1 MEKDTL
7 QPEAL
12 TAILHFAGRLFCRF
26 SGCSPSGSV
35 RRPSNGSCSVFWY
48 STGAGSRETAGQF
61 CRLVCSWPKKTSIL
75 RKHIAFQ
82 ALKCVT
88 KAANTVHRVCCCSFC
103 KDSEHAIP

>member
-82 ALKCVT
+82 
-88 KAANTVHRVCCCSFC
+88 VCLPD
-103 KDSEHAIP
+103 KEKPNHPVRH